1 MLISSTSRFVR
12 LAAVLFVFA
21 AVLPLAACGGGAAV
35 ASSAQE
41 AHARGMEAFQRG
53 RHARAVE
60 HFRQALDF
68 GRTSEVA
75 ADAQLY
81 LARAL
86 AADGQHLE
94 ATAEFAR
101 FIGFYRTDP
110 RLQDAAFERIQSY
123 AALSPAYELDQTP
136 THDALRYITEFIRQN
151 PGTERAAEAAT
162 LAGTLREK
170 LARKQFEAAR
180 LYERRE
186 LYEAAMMAYAA
197 VTADYPTSPLADD
210 AALGQVRAALR
221 YAEGSVAARQPERFR
236 EALRL
241 YDQMVT
247 LYPSSE
253 LLRDAEVLYDR
264 AWQGLRATGADV
276 PERAAGR

>member
-1 MLISSTSRFVR
+1 MSVR
-12 LAAVLFVFA
+12 LAAALFLFA
-21 AVLPLAACGGGAAV
+21 AVGPLAACGGSTAV

-41 AHARGMEAFQRG
+41 AHARGMEAFGRG
-53 RHARAVE
+53 RHERAIE

-68 GRTSEVA
+68 GRTSDIA

-81 LARAL
+81 LARAY
-86 AADGQHLE
+86 AADGQHLL
-94 ATAEFAR
+94 ATSEYAR

-136 THDALRYITEFIRQN
+136 THDALRYITEFVRQN
-151 PGTERAAEAAT
+151 PGTERAAEAAA
-162 LAGTLREK
+162 LAETLREK
-170 LARKQFEAAR
+170 LARKQFESAR

-186 LYEAAMMAYAA
+186 LYEAAMMAYAT

-210 AALGQVRAALR
+210 AALGGVRASLR
-221 YAEGSVAARQPERFR
+221 YAEGSVAARQPERYR
-236 EALRL
+236 ETLRL

-253 LLRDAEVLYDR
+253 LLRDAESLYDR